1 MNKNSL
7 DTYQLEHFDLSFV
20 LDFCLMNTE
29 VCLSTDADSIEP
41 LRFYSKTPMRL
52 RAVGLSNIH
61 LNYTNTH
68 SIRGCFHSNRQA
80 NVTVKTFIEAK
91 QKRRQTRKCCL
102 CGSVIEISRLEHF
115 FSFHTVVVYVCFHGA
130 RAQIFRSFADAFE
143 RRLTLATLSLSLA
156 HSHRDS
162 DELHNYIFVY
172 RPGNN

>member
-1 MNKNSL
+1 MNKKSL

-29 VCLSTDADSIEP
+29 VCLSTDADSIET

-91 QKRRQTRKCCL
+91 QKRRQARKCCL

-115 FSFHTVVVYVCFHGA
+115 FPST
-130 RAQIFRSFADAFE
+130 
-143 RRLTLATLSLSLA
+143 RLLFMFVFTGPAPEKRLKYFDLLPTHL
-156 HSHRDS
+156 RD
-162 DELHNYIFVY
+162 V
-172 RPGNN
+172 